1 MFPINF
7 PANDTVPVD
16 PEIWEVCAGRAFKL
30 PEVDTDVYYFPEGHA
45 EQCDLPQAVASF
57 FRPMV
62 PCCVQNVRYLADR
75 VIDDLFAAIFLQPT
89 GSHFRGAT
97 SASSQVGFGGDL
109 TLSIGAQR
117 EGSHIAWDTKVLT
130 QSDVGNGNRF
140 SVPKRCAMSIFP
152 PLKLEEDPPVQIL
165 TISDVQA
172 GINWEFRYVY
182 QGGQYW
188 LTSTGW
194 KTFCDYKR
202 LVAGDTVVLM
212 KDKIT
217 GKLYIGIRRLP
228 RGGAESNRSRP
239 LHLGAAGGGTGDSQ
253 RFVVEAAKYAA
264 QGLPFEVVL
273 YPKNGFTDFVVK
285 ADLVDMALSLRW
297 AVGMRVKKNV
307 AAGDCSMPRW
317 IFGRVSM
324 VMIPWEGGQWRGS
337 PWKMLEITWDQLGPQ
352 LPHNVERQSPWQLE
366 HVEETSLAPI
376 VHPRN
381 NQPLIHWTHSPKA
394 QGEPWSAPHTQLA
407 SMQGAR
413 HSSDVSDLIGGDTYQ
428 MQSDEMSDMSLLKSR
443 ITEVNPG
450 RHQLVNLSS
459 ESHSSLRSYGPEV
472 GNSLPHDG
480 DINSIKLFGKI
491 INVQNPVE
499 KVQPDDDAAHCLE
512 TDSSKGDK
520 EAEGVDKLNHH
531 TSKE

>member
-16 PEIWEVCAGRAFKL
+16 PEIWDIVCAGRDFKL

-45 EQCDLPQAVASF
+45 EQWDDFPQAVASF

-62 PCCVQNVRYLADR
+62 PCRVLNVRYLADR
-75 VIDDLFAAIFLQPT
+75 VIDDLFAAIFLRPT

-97 SASSQVGFGGDL
+97 PAASSQVGFGGDL
-109 TLSIGAQR
+109 TPSIGAQR

-172 GINWEFRYVY
+172 AGMNREFRHIY
-182 QGGQYW
+182 QGGQHW
-188 LTSTGW
+188 LTTGW
-194 KTFCDYKR
+194 TTFCEYKR

-212 KDKIT
+212 KDKLT

-228 RGGAESNRSRP
+228 RGGAESNRRRP
-239 LHLGAAGGGTGDSQ
+239 LHLEAGGGTGDSQ
-253 RFVVEAAKYAA
+253 RFVAEAARYAA
-264 QGLPFEVVL
+264 QGMPFEVFL
-273 YPKNGFTDFVVK
+273 YPKNGFRDFVVK

-307 AAGDCSMPRW
+307 AAGDCSMPQW
-317 IFGRVSM
+317 ISGRVSM
-324 VMIPWEGGQWRGS
+324 VMIPQEGGQWRGS
-337 PWKMLEITWDQLGPQ
+337 PWKMLQITWDQPQ
-352 LPHNVERQSPWQLE
+352 LPQNVERLSPWQ
-366 HVEETSLAPI
+366 VEYLDDGASPLPI
-376 VHPRN
+376 HPLIFPGDHRFS
-381 NQPLIHWTHSPKA
+381 QPLARRNREPHSPMP
-394 QGEPWSAPHTQLA
+394 QGEPWSAPHTHLA

-413 HSSDVSDLIGGDTYQ
+413 HSSDVSDLTIGGDTAYQ
-428 MQSDEMSDMSLLKSR
+428 MQSDETSDMSLLMSR
-443 ITEVNPG
+443 IAEVNPG
-450 RHQLVNLSS
+450 SHQFVNLST

-480 DINSIKLFGKI
+480 NKTVKLFGKI

-499 KVQPDDDAAHCLE
+499 KQPDDAAHCLE

-520 EAEGVDKLNHH
+520 EA
-531 TSKE
+531 S